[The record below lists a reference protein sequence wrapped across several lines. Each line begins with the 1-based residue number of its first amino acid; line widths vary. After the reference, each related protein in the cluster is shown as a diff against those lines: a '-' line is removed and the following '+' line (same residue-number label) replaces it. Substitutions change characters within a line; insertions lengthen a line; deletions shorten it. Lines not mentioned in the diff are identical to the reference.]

1 MKRLHLLLGL
11 WLMVVSAMIAAEQPA
26 NYYKSAEGYKQKDLL
41 SKLCS
46 IVSANTKVITYDN
59 LFERAYPYTDA
70 ENGYL
75 IDMYSN
81 VQYKVND
88 SRINKSY
95 SSVGQSVNREHS
107 FPQSWFKEAS
117 PMKSDLFHVYPTDG
131 YVNNQRSS
139 YPYGEC
145 EGGTRLTNGSYYG
158 KGRLGNCTAPGY
170 SGKVWEP
177 DDEYKGDFART
188 YFYMAT
194 RYNTKI
200 ASWKGNGTAG
210 AILDGTSY
218 PVYQSWYLN
227 LMLKWHR
234 QDPVSEKELKR
245 NNAAYDLQNNRNP
258 YIDHPELVEYVWGTM
273 QDMPWYEG
281 GSVSPVITAPTDGS
295 TIHIGNAYVGSK
307 VSQSVEVKAVNITAD
322 LRVTVSGEGFSAN
335 ATTISAADALAG
347 TSITIT
353 YTSDQ
358 HANATGSL
366 TIGNAEVSTTVTL
379 TATAS
384 DAMEGLEATNVTA
397 TSFTANWTPATDVQS
412 YTLYVAGKG
421 YVAPGTYT
429 LLRDDNMREDSL
441 WTLSGKYYKET
452 NYLRL
457 GTGSGTGSA
466 TSPALDLTSSR
477 GVLTALVT
485 CKSYG
490 TDSNVEMKVEVL
502 DKDGNAIADAS
513 QVITSDE
520 VTYAFLLSGE
530 ADTTSTLRL
539 QNTASSKRVMLK
551 NVKIYAGD
559 ARSVIEAAPMK
570 APVETGD
577 TLTREISGITTNSYT
592 VTGLARQGT
601 FSYQV
606 KAIYN
611 DGTESAL
618 TEPVEVVL
626 SGEEFIKGDVNSD
639 DKVDVSDVTALV
651 NIILSLSDSPKEV
664 CDINADGNVD
674 VTDVTALVNIVL
686 D

>member
-1 MKRLHLLLGL
+1 
-11 WLMVVSAMIAAEQPA
+11 
-26 NYYKSAEGYKQKDLL
+26 
-41 SKLCS
+41 
-46 IVSANTKVITYDN
+46 
-59 LFERAYPYTDA
+59 
-70 ENGYL
+70 
-75 IDMYSN
+75 
-81 VQYKVND
+81 
-88 SRINKSY
+88 
-95 SSVGQSVNREHS
+95 
-107 FPQSWFKEAS
+107 
-117 PMKSDLFHVYPTDG
+117 
-131 YVNNQRSS
+131 
-139 YPYGEC
+139 
-145 EGGTRLTNGSYYG
+145 
-158 KGRLGNCTAPGY
+158 
-170 SGKVWEP
+170 
-177 DDEYKGDFART
+177 
-188 YFYMAT
+188 
-194 RYNTKI
+194 
-200 ASWKGNGTAG
+200 
-210 AILDGTSY
+210 
-218 PVYQSWYLN
+218 
-227 LMLKWHR
+227 
-234 QDPVSEKELKR
+234 
-245 NNAAYDLQNNRNP
+245 
-258 YIDHPELVEYVWGTM
+258 
-273 QDMPWYEG
+273 
-281 GSVSPVITAPTDGS
+281 
-295 TIHIGNAYVGSK
+295 
-307 VSQSVEVKAVNITAD
+307 
-322 LRVTVSGEGFSAN
+322 
-335 ATTISAADALAG
+335 
-347 TSITIT
+347 
-353 YTSDQ
+353 
-358 HANATGSL
+358 
-366 TIGNAEVSTTVTL
+366 
-379 TATAS
+379 
-384 DAMEGLEATNVTA
+384 
-397 TSFTANWTPATDVQS
+397 
-412 YTLYVAGKG
+412 
-421 YVAPGTYT
+421 VAPGTYT

-639 DKVDVSDVTALV
+639 DKVDVSDVTSLV
-651 NIILSLSDSPKEV
+651 NVILSLSDSPKEV

-686 D
+686 N

>member
-11 WLMVVSAMIAAEQPA
+11 WLMAVSAMIAAEQPA
-26 NYYKSAEGYKQKDLL
+26 NYYKSAEGYKQKELL

-307 VSQSVEVKAVNITAD
+307 V
-322 LRVTVSGEGFSAN
+322 
-335 ATTISAADALAG
+335 
-347 TSITIT
+347 
-353 YTSDQ
+353 
-358 HANATGSL
+358 
-366 TIGNAEVSTTVTL
+366 
-379 TATAS
+379 
-384 DAMEGLEATNVTA
+384 
-397 TSFTANWTPATDVQS
+397 
-412 YTLYVAGKG
+412 
-421 YVAPGTYT
+421 
-429 LLRDDNMREDSL
+429 
-441 WTLSGKYYKET
+441 
-452 NYLRL
+452 
-457 GTGSGTGSA
+457 
-466 TSPALDLTSSR
+466 
-477 GVLTALVT
+477 
-485 CKSYG
+485 
-490 TDSNVEMKVEVL
+490 
-502 DKDGNAIADAS
+502 
-513 QVITSDE
+513 
-520 VTYAFLLSGE
+520 
-530 ADTTSTLRL
+530 
-539 QNTASSKRVMLK
+539 
-551 NVKIYAGD
+551 
-559 ARSVIEAAPMK
+559 
-570 APVETGD
+570 
-577 TLTREISGITTNSYT
+577 
-592 VTGLARQGT
+592 
-601 FSYQV
+601 
-606 KAIYN
+606 
-611 DGTESAL
+611 
-618 TEPVEVVL
+618 
-626 SGEEFIKGDVNSD
+626 
-639 DKVDVSDVTALV
+639 
-651 NIILSLSDSPKEV
+651 
-664 CDINADGNVD
+664 
-674 VTDVTALVNIVL
+674 
-686 D
+686 